1 MSLKINVKSGERIL
15 INGSVIV
22 NAGRDTSLV
31 FETPTKFLLE
41 RDVMPMQ
48 EANSPAKRIYFILQ
62 MLYIFPE
69 DNERLVLFEKL
80 LTSFV
85 TAAPSGLVIAK
96 EMAEQVSQKQ
106 FFKALKMGRKL
117 IELEAERLEIWTKT

>member
-69 DNERLVLFEKL
+69 DKERLVLFEKL
-80 LTSFV
+80 LLSFIE
-85 TAAPSGLVIAK
+85 AAPSCLIIAK
-96 EMAEQVSQKQ
+96 EMAKQVSQKQ
-106 FFKALKMGRKL
+106 FFKALKMGRQL
-117 IELEAERLEIWTKT
+117 IELETERLEIWTKT